1 MKIVDYRQ
9 NTYKLLPAVI
19 FDTNSNRPARRRNH
33 VDKHRPT
40 PTLEPL
46 PYGKRG
52 KQMDDGRRNMIAG
65 LVAAA
70 IPATAIAKDSASA
83 QPLEFIHPGGLQKG
97 SAAPPY
103 SPAVKV
109 GNLVFV
115 SGTPAFNTDGKLA
128 VGNFT
133 AQMMQVMANITNI
146 LAAAGT
152 NWSRVV
158 KTNVCL
164 TRREDFAEMNRIYA
178 SHFPDGKYPART
190 TLIVYSLPSPDF
202 LLEIECMAILE

>member
-1 MKIVDYRQ
+1 MD
-9 NTYKLLPAVI
+9 
-19 FDTNSNRPARRRNH
+19 NS
-33 VDKHRPT
+33 
-40 PTLEPL
+40 
-46 PYGKRG
+46 
-52 KQMDDGRRNMIAG
+52 RRNMIAG

-70 IPATAIAKDSASA
+70 IPVAATAKDSTSA
-83 QPLEFIHPGGLQKG
+83 QTLEFIHPEGQLRG
-97 SAAPPY
+97 AVVPPY

-115 SGTPAFNTDGKLA
+115 SGTPAFNAEGKLA
-128 VGNFT
+128 VGNFA
-133 AQMMQVMANITNI
+133 AQMTQVMSNITSI

-152 NWSRVV
+152 NWSHVV

-202 LLEIECMAILE
+202 LLEIECMAILT